1 MSGACSRSLR
11 EGDPARRWVAV
22 GRVGRSHGL
31 AGAFVVEDASEA
43 PERFAPGARVYL
55 DREPVTVVES
65 KRAGRRLVV
74 RLDRDAPR
82 GVLLEV
88 PADELPRPAEG
99 GWYAFELVGLAVA
112 EEGGRELGRV
122 AAVEPG
128 IANDVLR
135 LDSNVA
141 LPLVDACVR
150 EVDLEAGRILVAP
163 GFALHGY
170 SR

>member
-1 MSGACSRSLR
+1 MT
-11 EGDPARRWVAV
+11 V

-43 PERFAPGARVYL
+43 PERFAPGARVYV
-55 DREPVTVVES
+55 DRQPVTVVES
-65 KRAGRRLVV
+65 KRAGGRPVV
-74 RLDRDAPR
+74 RLDREAPR
-82 GVLLEV
+82 GAVLEI
-88 PADELPRPAEG
+88 PADELPRPADG

-112 EEGGRELGRV
+112 EEGGGELGRV
-122 AAVEPG
+122 EAVEPG

-135 LDSNVA
+135 LDSDVA

-150 EVDLEAGRILVAP
+150 EVDLQAGRIVVAP

>member
-1 MSGACSRSLR
+1 MR
-11 EGDPARRWVAV
+11 EGETAPRWVAV

-43 PERFAPGARVYL
+43 PERFALGARVYV
-55 DREPVTVVES
+55 DRQPVTVVES
-65 KRAGRRLVV
+65 KRAGGRPVV
-74 RLDRDAPR
+74 RLDREAPR
-82 GVLLEV
+82 GTVLEI
-88 PADELPRPAEG
+88 PADELPRPADG

-112 EEGGRELGRV
+112 EEGGGELGRV
-122 AAVEPG
+122 EAVEPG

-135 LDSNVA
+135 LDSDVA

-150 EVDLEAGRILVAP
+150 EVDLQAGRIVVAP